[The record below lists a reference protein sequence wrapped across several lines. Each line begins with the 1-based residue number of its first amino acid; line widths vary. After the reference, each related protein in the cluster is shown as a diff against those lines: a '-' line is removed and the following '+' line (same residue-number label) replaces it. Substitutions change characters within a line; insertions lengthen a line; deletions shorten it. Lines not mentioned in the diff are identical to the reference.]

1 MMDQLLTLF
10 NSILPISEEEQ
21 ILMKQHLYIETL
33 KKGEKYCE
41 QDKICKKIG
50 FVLKGVFKVLKTDSE
65 GNQYIPYFTSEG
77 HFAVAMESFTN
88 KTPSDESVE
97 ALTDCTV
104 ITISRSAF
112 DLLEKEI
119 TNFSRIIHQL
129 KEKAFIEKFKMKS
142 EMLVDD
148 AETKYSK
155 LILRHPSIIQRVPQS
170 QIALFLGITTFTLS
184 RIRARK

>member
-1 MMDQLLTLF
+1 MDQLLTLF

-21 ILMKQHLYIETL
+21 LLMKKHLFIDNL
-33 KKGEKYCE
+33 KKGDKYCE
-41 QDKICKKIG
+41 EDKICKKIG
-50 FVLKGVFKVLKTDSE
+50 FVLEGVFKVVKTDSE

-77 HFAVAMESFTN
+77 HFAVAMESFAN

-104 ITISRSAF
+104 VTISYLAF

-119 TNFSRIIHQL
+119 TNFSKIIHLL
-129 KEKAFIEKFKMKS
+129 KEKAFLEKFKLKS

-148 AETKYSK
+148 AETKYVK
-155 LILRHPSIIQRVPQS
+155 LLLRQPSIIQRVPQN
-170 QIALFLGITTFTLS
+170 QVALFLGITPHTLS
-184 RIRARK
+184 RIRAKI

>member
-1 MMDQLLTLF
+1 MDQLLTLF

-21 ILMKQHLYIETL
+21 ILMKQYLYIETL

-50 FVLKGVFKVLKTDSE
+50 FVLEGVFKVVKTDSE

-88 KTPSDESVE
+88 KIPSDESVE
-97 ALTDCTV
+97 ALTHCTV
-104 ITISRSAF
+104 VTISHLAF

-119 TNFSRIIHQL
+119 TNFSKIIHLL
-129 KEKAFIEKFKMKS
+129 KEKAFLEKYKLKS

-148 AETKYSK
+148 AETKYAK
-155 LILRHPSIIQRVPQS
+155 LLLRQPSIIQRVPQN
-170 QIALFLGITTFTLS
+170 QIALFLGITPHTLS
-184 RIRARK
+184 RIRAKI

>member
-1 MMDQLLTLF
+1 MDQLLTLF
-10 NSILPISEEEQ
+10 NSILPLSEEEQ
-21 ILMKQHLYIETL
+21 LLMKKHLFIENL

-50 FVLKGVFKVLKTDSE
+50 FVLEGVFKVVKTDSE

-97 ALTDCTV
+97 ALTHCTV
-104 ITISRSAF
+104 VTISHLAF

-119 TNFSRIIHQL
+119 TNFSKIIHLL
-129 KEKAFIEKFKMKS
+129 KEKAFLEKYKLKS

-148 AETKYSK
+148 AETKYAK
-155 LILRHPSIIQRVPQS
+155 LLLRQPSIIQRVPQN
-170 QIALFLGITTFTLS
+170 QIALFLGITPHTLS
-184 RIRARK
+184 RIRAKI

>member
-1 MMDQLLTLF
+1 MDQLLTLF

-21 ILMKQHLYIETL
+21 LLMKKHLFIENL

-41 QDKICKKIG
+41 EDKICKKIG
-50 FVLKGVFKVLKTDSE
+50 FVLEGVFKVVKTDSE

-77 HFAVAMESFTN
+77 HFAVAMESFAN

-104 ITISRSAF
+104 VTISHLAF

-119 TNFSRIIHQL
+119 TNFSKIIHLL
-129 KEKAFIEKFKMKS
+129 KEKAFLEKFKLKS

-155 LILRHPSIIQRVPQS
+155 LLLRHPSIIQRVPQN
-170 QIALFLGITTFTLS
+170 QIALFLGITPHTLS
-184 RIRARK
+184 RIRAKI

>member
-1 MMDQLLTLF
+1 MDQLLTLF

-21 ILMKQHLYIETL
+21 LLIKQHLYIETL

-41 QDKICKKIG
+41 QDKTCKKIG
-50 FVLKGVFKVLKTDSE
+50 FVLEGVFKVLKTDTE

-97 ALTDCTV
+97 ALTDCSV
-104 ITISRSAF
+104 VTISSLAF

-119 TNFSRIIHQL
+119 TNFSKIIHHL
-129 KEKAFIEKFKMKS
+129 KEKAFFEKFKLKS

-148 AETKYSK
+148 AETKYTK
-155 LILRHPSIIQRVPQS
+155 LLLRHPTIIQRVPQN
-170 QIALFLGITTFTLS
+170 QIALFLGITPHTLS
-184 RIRARK
+184 RIRAKI

>member
-1 MMDQLLTLF
+1 MDRLITLF

-21 ILMKQHLYIETL
+21 ILMKKHLFIETL

-50 FVLKGVFKVLKTDSE
+50 FVMEGVFKVVKTDSD

-77 HFAVAMESFTN
+77 HFAVAMESFSN

-104 ITISRSAF
+104 ITISSLAF
-112 DLLEKEI
+112 ELLEKEVI
-119 TNFSRIIHQL
+119 NFSKIVHLL
-129 KEKAFIEKFKMKS
+129 KEKAFLEKFKLKS

-148 AETKYSK
+148 AETKYAK
-155 LILRHPSIIQRVPQS
+155 LLLRYPGIIQRVPQN
-170 QIALFLGITTFTLS
+170 QIALFLGITPHTLS
-184 RIRARK
+184 RIRAKI

>member
-1 MMDQLLTLF
+1 MDQLLTLF

-21 ILMKQHLYIETL
+21 LLMKKHLFIENL

-50 FVLKGVFKVLKTDSE
+50 FVLEGVFKVVKTDSE

-88 KTPSDESVE
+88 KIPSDESVE
-97 ALTDCTV
+97 ALTHCTV
-104 ITISRSAF
+104 VTISHLAF

-119 TNFSRIIHQL
+119 TNFSKIIHLL
-129 KEKAFIEKFKMKS
+129 KEKAFLEKYKLKS

-148 AETKYSK
+148 AETKYAK
-155 LILRHPSIIQRVPQS
+155 LLLRQPSIIQRVPQN
-170 QIALFLGITTFTLS
+170 QIALFLGITPHTLS
-184 RIRARK
+184 RIRAKI